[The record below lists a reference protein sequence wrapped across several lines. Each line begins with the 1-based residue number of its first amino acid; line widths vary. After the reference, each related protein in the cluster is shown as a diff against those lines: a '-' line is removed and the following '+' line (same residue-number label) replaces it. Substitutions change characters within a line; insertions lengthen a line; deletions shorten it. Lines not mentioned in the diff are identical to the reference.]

1 MNTYK
6 EMKDR
11 HGKEVND
18 FPMFYAFSNEQFDE
32 GMKKLGLG
40 PDDKDQI
47 CSTGYGGFIK
57 KADSQK
63 WNDMFVRMAKERKA
77 AIEADQTGE
86 GYIYDMFDYEL
97 ANHEYGYTRDISD
110 ALGALGLTVEEVN
123 ADQRLLHGLKKACRA
138 QIDWYNNHN

>member
-1 MNTYK
+1 MNAYK

-18 FPMFYAFSNEQFDE
+18 FPMFFAFSNEQFDE
-32 GMKKLGLG
+32 GMKKLGLE

-57 KADSQK
+57 KADSK
-63 WNDMFVRMAKERKA
+63 KYNEMFIRFAQERKA

-86 GYIYDMFDYEL
+86 GFIYDMFDYEL
-97 ANHEYGYTRDISD
+97 ANHEYGYTRDVSD

-123 ADQRLLHGLKKACRA
+123 ADQRLLHGMKKACRA
-138 QIDWYNNHN
+138 QVDWHNEHN